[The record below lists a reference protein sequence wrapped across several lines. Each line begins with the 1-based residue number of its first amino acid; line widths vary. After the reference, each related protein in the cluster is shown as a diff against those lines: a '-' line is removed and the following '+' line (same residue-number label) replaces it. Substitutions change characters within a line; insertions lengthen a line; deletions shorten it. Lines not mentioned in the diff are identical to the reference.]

1 MKVVFQV
8 ERIGQTKVEAHI
20 KAWFVNVMER
30 GKLRESNRKF
40 LKSILGRGKGRV
52 IAPVLLIF

>member
-8 ERIGQTKVEAHI
+8 EKAGQTKVQEDI
-20 KAWFVNVMER
+20 KAWFVKMMER

-40 LKSILGRGKGRV
+40 LKSSLRRGKGRV
-52 IAPVLLIF
+52 IAPVLVIS